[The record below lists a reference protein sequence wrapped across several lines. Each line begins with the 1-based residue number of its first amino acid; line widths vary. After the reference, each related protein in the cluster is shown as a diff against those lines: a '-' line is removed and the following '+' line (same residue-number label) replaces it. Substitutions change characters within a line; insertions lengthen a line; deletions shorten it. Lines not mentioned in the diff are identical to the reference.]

1 MSGQQVGSAIGFV
14 AGFFLPGGPMVWSAI
29 GGAIG
34 GAIDPTKFYGPRLSD
49 GMAVT
54 AQDGI
59 PNPWGHGTFAVGCNI
74 INAFDLVEHKDT
86 DDGKG
91 SGQENITYTYSRSYA
106 LGICRA
112 KRREDGT
119 YDPIAGVLRA
129 THMGKVVYDVTPDAS
144 GDQMAQNVK
153 FLQTYKFYLGGE
165 DQLPDPTLES
175 YLGTGNVSAYRGQVY
190 MVATDEDQAQHGSIG
205 SWEFVVAMDGE
216 TNSETGRLRAPYYP
230 PFQNTH
236 EPLADVVANYTL
248 QYIRQDGPAIP
259 DPPNTGDWEPCDTIL
274 EAQLATQDFYASV
287 EGQADRLPEYYM
299 GWRYSEATFYSLDIF
314 QDQPDVSDHRFV
326 YLYYNDHDPDTYRDG
341 SSQSCSLNPIEP
353 GGEDNGWICS
363 NLGVLGRR
371 VPDDTPRQ
379 GYPGGSCLDGT
390 TLQRIEPL
398 RIWVERKAMEPT
410 EVPAGAHA
418 VPGLPGYYVNA
429 DGTLGNTFVEP
440 VSGSFKALS
449 VEDTDGGASITFIR
463 YTLEPI
469 LESTDP
475 DGTEAFWEAAYDA
488 AVIAGKLPAG
498 MTYQANGMGGIT
510 TYPRNLSNAY
520 QEVAPLDTLS
530 RDQIVL
536 AEPVA
541 ECCRRSGLSN
551 DDFDVSQLTD
561 LLGGFKVA
569 VQTTGE
575 QIIQSLMPAFFFDC
589 GEWDDKLR
597 FIKRGADVVGELTV
611 YDLAERDGPAIEETQ
626 VQEVELLRKVNVKAM
641 DPDAGW
647 VETTQVAERR
657 VSTVAAVGE
666 QTIQVAV
673 VIDKD
678 QQAQIA
684 DKRLKVAWS
693 ELRRFGYVMPYTLAK
708 YTVTDVI
715 GLTDKKGRRQRVRLM
730 EASEDT
736 GRIDVSEASLDRQS
750 SYTSNV
756 EGVQKAPPTD
766 TSPGLI
772 GPTYFWAGNLPSL
785 RTSDNVPGV
794 YIAACGYL
802 RAWGGADILLSADGG
817 LSFQS
822 VGKIIAPC
830 TMGVLMAGVTD
841 SSEPIKVFMNSGEL
855 VTITDAQLAD
865 RQNPFAITTSGQ
877 SELGQFKTA
886 TLLAADTYDLTDT
899 VRGALGTAAAAHN
912 YGDPF
917 VMVQSAIF
925 LPLDISLAGR
935 ELIFKA
941 VSFGTSPD
949 DTDEYPFVFN
959 PMFTSVTVAQLTEGG
974 DPITVNGNP
983 IYVVTSDA

>member
-1 MSGQQVGSAIGFV
+1 MSGQQIGSAVGFV
-14 AGFFLPGGPMVWSAI
+14 AGFFLPGGPAVWSAI

-59 PNPWGHGTFAVGCNI
+59 PNPWGHGTFSVGCNI
-74 INAFDLVEHKDT
+74 INAFDLVEHKET

-91 SGQENITYTYSRSYA
+91 SGQETTTYTYSRSYA
-106 LGICRA
+106 LGICRG
-112 KRREDGT
+112 KRREDGL

-129 THMGKVVYDVTPDAS
+129 THNGKVVYDVTPGAS

-153 FLQTYKFYLGGE
+153 FLKTYKFYLGGE

-205 SWEFVVAMDGE
+205 SWEFVVAMDGTTAVE
-216 TNSETGRLRAPYYP
+216 EGRYRAPYYP

-236 EPLADVVANYTL
+236 SPVVDSEENYTL

-259 DPPNTGDWEPCDTIL
+259 NPPNTGAFAPCDTYL
-274 EAQLATQDFYASV
+274 EAQEATKDFYSSV
-287 EGQADRLPEYYM
+287 EGQADRLPYFYL
-299 GWRYSEATFYSLDIF
+299 GWRYSESTFYDLDIF
-314 QDQPDVSDHRFV
+314 QEQPDVTNHRFV
-326 YLYYNDHDPDTYRDG
+326 YLYFNDHEPTTYRDG
-341 SSQSCSLNPIEP
+341 WSQSCSLNPLVT
-353 GGEDNGWICS
+353 GGPDAGWICG
-363 NLGVLGRR
+363 NVGDLGRR
-371 VPDDTPRQ
+371 VPDATARQ
-379 GYPGGSCLDGT
+379 GYPGGTCLNGT
-390 TLQRIEPL
+390 YLQRIEPL
-398 RIWVERKAMEPT
+398 RIRVERKAIAPT
-410 EVPAGAHA
+410 GVPAGARA

-429 DGTLGNTFVEP
+429 DGTLGNTFTVP

-449 VEDTDGGASITFIR
+449 VEDTNGGASETFIR

-469 LESTDP
+469 LETTDP
-475 DGTEAFWEAAYDA
+475 DGTQAFWEDAYDD
-488 AVIAGKLPAG
+488 AVAAGKLPAG
-498 MTYQANGMGGIT
+498 MTYQANGLGGIN
-510 TYPRNLSNAY
+510 TYPRNLSNCY
-520 QEVAPLDTLS
+520 QEVSPVETLT

-561 LLGGFKVA
+561 LMGGFKVA
-569 VQTTGE
+569 IQTTGE

-597 FIKRGADVVGELTV
+597 FIKRGQDTVGELTV
-611 YDLAERDGPAIEETQ
+611 DDLAERDGPAIEETQ
-626 VQEVELLRKVNVKAM
+626 VQEVELLRKVNVKTM
-641 DPDAGW
+641 DADAGW

-657 VSTVAAVGE
+657 VSTVDAVGE

-673 VIDKD
+673 VLDKD
-678 QQAQIA
+678 KQAQIA

-693 ELRRFGYVMPYTLAK
+693 EIRRFGLTLPYTLAK

-736 GRIDVSEASLDRQS
+736 GRIEISESSLDRQS
-750 SYTSNV
+750 SYTSDV
-756 EGVQKAPPTD
+756 QGVVKAPPTD
-766 TSPGLI
+766 TSPGLV
-772 GPTYFWAGNLPSL
+772 GPTFFWAGNLPSL
-785 RTSDNVPGV
+785 RTSDNTPGV

-802 RAWGGADILLSADGG
+802 RAWGGADILLSVDDG
-817 LSFQS
+817 LSYQN

-830 TMGVLMAGVTD
+830 VMGTLMSGV
-841 SSEPIKVFMNSGEL
+841 SVSGEPIQVFMNSGAL
-855 VTITDAQLAD
+855 STITDAQIAD
-865 RQNPFAITTSGQ
+865 RQNAFAITTDGE

-886 TLLAADTYDLTDT
+886 TMVEANSYDLTDT
-899 VRGALGTAAAAHN
+899 VRGVLGTTPAPHN
-912 YGDPF
+912 FGDPF

-925 LPLDISLAGR
+925 LPLDISLANR
-935 ELIFKA
+935 QLYFKA
-941 VSFGTSPD
+941 VSFGTSHD
-949 DTDEYPFVFN
+949 DTDEYPFVFR
-959 PMFTSVTVAQLTEGG
+959 PLFTSITVAQLTEGG

-983 IYVVTSDA
+983 IYVVT